1 MAYSLARLLSFQTKT
16 DFPSIKNI
24 LLYITAPNHHKT
36 LKNVDLPHPLLI
48 SNTVLF
54 NLPHMHIFACLK
66 KVQLMCGFFAIKY
79 SVYIRKF
86 GPNYFHLITSGHL
99 LFVCEKCR

>member
-1 MAYSLARLLSFQTKT
+1 
-16 DFPSIKNI
+16 
-24 LLYITAPNHHKT
+24 
-36 LKNVDLPHPLLI
+36 
-48 SNTVLF
+48 
-54 NLPHMHIFACLK
+54 
-66 KVQLMCGFFAIKY
+66 MCVFFAIKY